1 MFTEKRAY
9 QRILANIE
17 ARFFHDNMFYSG
29 TVLNLSEKGMF
40 VRTRRYLPSES
51 KFIIVMRGEKE
62 VLKILAK
69 VKRVTKTDG
78 YHDGM
83 GIEVLNP
90 SEEYL
95 DFVNRLKMSMQV

>member
-1 MFTEKRAY
+1 
-9 QRILANIE
+9 
-17 ARFFHDNMFYSG
+17 
-29 TVLNLSEKGMF
+29 
-40 VRTRRYLPSES
+40 
-51 KFIIVMRGEKE
+51 MRGEKE